1 MEWTNILKPFF
12 ITSILNIIV
21 TFTSYN
27 IWWFEI
33 ALLITLILSTGFI
46 IMGITWLENTIA
58 QTHNK
63 NHK

>member
-1 MEWTNILKPFF
+1 MEWTNILKPFL
-12 ITSILNIIV
+12 ITSILNILV

-46 IMGITWLENTIA
+46 IMGITWIENVITQA
-58 QTHNK
+58 HNK
-63 NHK
+63 DHK